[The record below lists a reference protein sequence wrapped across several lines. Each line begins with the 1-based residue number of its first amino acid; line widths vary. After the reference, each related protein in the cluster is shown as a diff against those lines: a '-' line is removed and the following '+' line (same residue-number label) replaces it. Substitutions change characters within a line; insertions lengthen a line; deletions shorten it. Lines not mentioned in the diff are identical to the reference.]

1 MEIEIKAKCTNYPI
15 VENNLRKLNAT
26 IKKESRQVDEYYN
39 APTRDIRKTNEYL
52 RLRYNF
58 SENKGTFAYHINIAD
73 GVNDETEVDI
83 SDIEKLRKILVAFGF
98 ELLGKIDKHRKKFLL
113 NEFVNVI
120 SNVLYPC
127 FAKTSACCLF
137 STCLIS
143 IFSFF
148 DVLLRRYFPA
158 PYTRNAIPIIMNNT
172 NFPGIL
178 LFAK

>member
-113 NEFVNVI
+113 NEFVITLDNVKDI
-120 SNVLYPC
+120 GSFIEVEGDGTE
-127 FAKTSACCLF
+127 AEIKMIKSKCLE
-137 STCLIS
+137 
-143 IFSFF
+143 
-148 DVLLRRYFPA
+148 LLETLGVPKENQCNIWLCDIA
-158 PYTRNAIPIIMNNT
+158 TGKME
-172 NFPGIL
+172 L
-178 LFAK
+178 K